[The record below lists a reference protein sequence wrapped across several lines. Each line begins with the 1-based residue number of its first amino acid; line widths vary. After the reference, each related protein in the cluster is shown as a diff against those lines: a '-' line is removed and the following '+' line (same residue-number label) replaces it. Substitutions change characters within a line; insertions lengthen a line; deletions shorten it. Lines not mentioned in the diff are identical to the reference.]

1 MSPETMSTSTNTE
14 KIKVAVIGA
23 GGWGRQHARVWAERP
38 DVELCAIAGRTP
50 EKTQAR
56 AAEYGVRAYVDIGEM
71 LDKERP
77 DLVSVSLPNQ
87 GHFDAT
93 LQVIRAGYPLL
104 VEKPLVFDLREADA
118 LLEEAA
124 ARGLFFAINFNHR
137 YARPLQ
143 MARQAVEVGRLGDLV
158 FAVWRF
164 GGEGSSDHPHANLI
178 ETQCHAFD
186 QLEWLC
192 GPIDSVMAEMTDKT
206 GGGYR
211 TLVLALHFAS
221 GAVGSLI
228 GTYDSSYAYT
238 DTHRLEI
245 NGTRGRV
252 VVEDT
257 VRRYAFQGAGSE
269 TAEVWEAGYFN
280 DRDREFHRTF
290 DRHVDDLL
298 RAFRRGEPP
307 PIPAETGRRALVLA
321 YAAIES
327 YQSGRRV
334 SVAAVETS
342 AAP

>member
-1 MSPETMSTSTNTE
+1 MSPTKRSAGKT
-14 KIKVAVIGA
+14 KVAIIGA
-23 GGWGRQHARVWAERP
+23 GGWGRQHARVWAARP
-38 DVELCAIAGRTP
+38 DVELCAIVGRTAA
-50 EKTQAR
+50 KTEAR
-56 AAEYGVRAYVDIGEM
+56 AAEYGVRAYVDIDEM
-71 LDKERP
+71 LTAERP
-77 DLVSVSLPNQ
+77 DLVSLSLPNQ

-104 VEKPLVFDLREADA
+104 VEKPLVFDLKEAEV
-118 LLEEAA
+118 LLEEAG

-143 MARQAVEVGRLGDLV
+143 MARQAVEAGQLGELV

-192 GPIDSVMAEMTDKT
+192 GPIETVMAEMTDKT
-206 GGGYR
+206 GGGFR
-211 TLVLALHFAS
+211 TLVLALRFAS

-238 DTHRLEI
+238 DTHRLEV
-245 NGTRGRV
+245 NGTRGRI

-257 VRRYAFQGAGSE
+257 VRRYTYQATGEE
-269 TAEVWEAGYFN
+269 TAQVWQAGYFN

-298 RAFRRGEPP
+298 DAFRRGEPP
-307 PIPAETGRRALVLA
+307 PIHAAAGHRALALA

-334 SVAAVETS
+334 DLAAVGTPAS
-342 AAP
+342 R